1 MEEQKSLQSSSEC
14 FKYLSDDELELLLDK
29 KKRITYLKGENVMK
43 QGAFATHVIYVI
55 EGLVRVYLQTTT
67 QKQINLRLMN
77 QGEFMAFSSVFGEKE
92 YPYSAIALTDT
103 TVCMVDKLALQQ
115 LLIKNPE
122 FGLQITSRNYNSE
135 QRYLEIISNVSY
147 KQMRGKLAS
156 TLIYLSGFEE
166 SGQEVYKYMNRQDIA
181 DFASITNESAIKF
194 LKEFEKDGII
204 QLEGRDI
211 KILNKNSLELISKNS

>member
-14 FKYLSDDELELLLDK
+14 FKHLSADELELLLDK
-29 KKRITYLKGENVMK
+29 KKRITYLQGENVMK

-67 QKQINLRLMN
+67 QKQINLRLMK
-77 QGEFMAFSSVFGEKE
+77 QGEFMAFSAVFGEEE

-103 TVCMVDKLALQQ
+103 TVCMVDKMALQQ
-115 LLIKNPE
+115 LLIKNPQ

-135 QRYLEIISNVSY
+135 QRYLEIISNISY

-166 SGQEVYKYMNRQDIA
+166 SGEEVYKYMTRQDIA

-194 LKEFEKDGII
+194 LKEFEKDGVI
-204 QLEGRDI
+204 QLDGRHI
-211 KILNKNSLELISKNS
+211 RILKKDSLTLISKNS